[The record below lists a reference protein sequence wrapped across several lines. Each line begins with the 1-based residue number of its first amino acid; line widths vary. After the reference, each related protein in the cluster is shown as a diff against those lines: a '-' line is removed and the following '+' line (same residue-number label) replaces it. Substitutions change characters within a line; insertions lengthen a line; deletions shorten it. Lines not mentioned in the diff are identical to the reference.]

1 MNPLRG
7 TEKWRKI
14 KLFLSLLWDKHS
26 FFHVRILFY
35 VKNHL
40 ERSNEKLLFFAVC
53 FSQFSFLLSFPL
65 TLECRL
71 IAWMHLLNVNIM
83 RNHRKKKKFQ
93 SISLDVVH
101 SCDVHTMHIICGYM
115 YSLQQQPFLIFLCA
129 LFKHFFLFSTLFIFP
144 MCAFDVSW
152 NLWKNMK

>member
-1 MNPLRG
+1 MNPLRVI
-7 TEKWRKI
+7 EKWGKI
-14 KLFLSLLWDKHS
+14 KLFFYLCYGISIYS

-40 ERSNEKLLFFAVC
+40 ERSNEKLFFSVC

-83 RNHRKKKKFQ
+83 RNHRKKKKKFN
-93 SISLDVVH
+93 
-101 SCDVHTMHIICGYM
+101 
-115 YSLQQQPFLIFLCA
+115 PF
-129 LFKHFFLFSTLFIFP
+129 HWMLFIVV
-144 MCAFDVSW
+144 MCIQCTLYVDICIVYSIHSFFSMVS
-152 NLWKNMK
+152 LKKIYFFHLSQCVHLM